1 MLLEPLARHSERR
14 IDGPFHCERAIRTTI
29 GRELRSYN
37 DLSESIPDRMLELL
51 KQIDD
56 VDVQQKLMDGVHAE
70 VRSRSIDEFGGGARR
85 DQAWA
90 A

>member
-14 IDGPFHCERAIRTTI
+14 IDGPSYYERAIRTTI
-29 GRELRSYN
+29 GRELRSYY
-37 DLSESIPDRMLELL
+37 DLSEPIPGRMLELL

-56 VDVQQKLMDGVHAE
+56 DDVQLASIHTE

-85 DQAWA
+85 DPAWVA
-90 A
+90 